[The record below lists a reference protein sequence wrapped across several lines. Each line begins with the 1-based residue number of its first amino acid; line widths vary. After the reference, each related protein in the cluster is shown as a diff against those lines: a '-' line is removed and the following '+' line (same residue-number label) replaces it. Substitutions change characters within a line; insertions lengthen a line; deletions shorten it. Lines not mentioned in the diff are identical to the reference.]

1 MKRILVAMDLTEADY
16 RLLDYVRLLGEEYPL
31 EKVYFLHISPQLEIP
46 LYAKNWFADETII
59 PIDER
64 IKEEMDREI
73 RLKIKPG
80 LFDYELDVLEGNVTE
95 QLLHWSKVKQTELTI
110 VGKKELHLGSGL
122 AAKRFLHRS
131 TASVLFVPEMAKSKV
146 RKIMVPT
153 DFSDFSDL
161 AIKQAI
167 ELGVRMQPTPTI
179 QLVNVYDIP
188 NGVHY
193 QISRTREQFATMV
206 RENVKEYAD
215 KYLAEVDAKGLNVEI
230 KLVENTEYN
239 TSRHI
244 IDHARKEKTDLI
256 IMGAKGHN
264 VIERLL
270 LGSVTEKMLTTNHLV
285 PMLIVR
291 PQPKP
296 EEEDKVII
304 SDSRQDLF
312 QSI

>member
-1 MKRILVAMDLTEADY
+1 MDLSEADY
-16 RLLDYVRLLGEEYPL
+16 RLLDYVRFLGEEYPL

-46 LYAKNWFADETII
+46 KYAKSWFADETII
-59 PIDER
+59 PLDER

-80 LFDYELDVLEGNVTE
+80 LFEYELNVLEGNVTE
-95 QLLHWSKVKQTELTI
+95 QLLHWSKVKQTDLTL

-122 AAKRFLHRS
+122 AARRFMHRS
-131 TASVLFVPEMAKSKV
+131 TGSVLFIPEMAKA
-146 RKIMVPT
+146 KIRTLMVPT
-153 DFSDFSDL
+153 DFSAFSDL
-161 AIKQAI
+161 ALKQAI
-167 ELGVRMQPTPTI
+167 ALGVRMQPTPNI

-206 RENVKEYAD
+206 RENVAD
-215 KYLAEVDAKGLNVEI
+215 YSQKYLSKIDTKGLNVEI
-230 KLVENTEYN
+230 KLIENTEYN

-244 IDHARKEKTDLI
+244 VEHARKANADLI

-270 LGSVTEKMLTTNHLV
+270 LGSVTERMLSTNHTV

-296 EEEDKVII
+296 ETEDTVII
-304 SDSRQDLF
+304 RDSSKDISL
-312 QSI
+312 SL

>member
-1 MKRILVAMDLTEADY
+1 MDLTEADY
-16 RLLDYVRLLGEEYPL
+16 RLLDYVRILGEKYPL

-46 LYAKNWFADETII
+46 LYAKGWFSDEII
-59 PIDER
+59 VPIDER

-122 AAKRFLHRS
+122 AVKRFLHRS
-131 TASVLFVPEMAKSKV
+131 TGSVLFVPEMAKAKV

-167 ELGVRMQPTPTI
+167 KLGVRMQPSPTI

-188 NGVHY
+188 NGIHS

-206 RENVKEYAD
+206 RENVKEYAS
-215 KYLAEVDAKGLNVEI
+215 KYLSNIDTEGLEVEL
-230 KLVENTEYN
+230 KLIENTEYN

-244 IDHARKEKTDLI
+244 MNLARKEKSDLI

-270 LGSVTEKMLTTNHLV
+270 LGSVTEKMITTNHIV

-296 EEEDKVII
+296 EEEDKVILT
-304 SDSRQDLF
+304 DSRQDLY